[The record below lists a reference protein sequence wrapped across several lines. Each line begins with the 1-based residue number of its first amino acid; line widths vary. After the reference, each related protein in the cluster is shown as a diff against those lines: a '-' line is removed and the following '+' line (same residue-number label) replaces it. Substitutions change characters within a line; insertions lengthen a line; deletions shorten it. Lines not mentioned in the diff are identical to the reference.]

1 MNLINGGMLGVNMPT
16 SFIKKALLTVTVM
29 ATVFAVGLVKNN
41 TAEAAVQNPT
51 AKAKVSFTFDD
62 GGNSNINKAAP
73 ALAKYGFTGTS
84 YITTSC
90 VGKTTVP
97 NTCAADTGIPYMTW
111 AQIKTLQNTY
121 GWEIGSHSVNHPL
134 MTEITA
140 AKLEQEVAD
149 SKKAFQA
156 QGLNPTAFATP
167 YGDYNQNVLAAIA
180 KYYTSHRG
188 FADTGYNAYPY
199 NNYLLRVQQVQ
210 AGVSVDTVK
219 GYINQAAADGT
230 WLILVFHDI
239 QDKPSTHPD
248 DYQFSTA
255 DLSTIAAYVKSQNI
269 SVTNVSKGLVT
280 ADTADNL
287 VKDPATG
294 ASLGNGWTTDGGT
307 AVKVDTTSQGSAP
320 EATRSVKVT
329 ASTKNVHVF
338 TPTVSV
344 NPKSTYVVKGYVN
357 LAAITSGEV
366 GFYIDEYDA
375 NGNWISGQY
384 KQTINAWYAKD
395 VSFMYTAS
403 SNLVAKARLQI
414 IITSNS
420 GITVY
425 LDNIQWFVTTS
436 GPAPD
441 PTPTPVNLVANGDFE
456 SGLTGWTTDSSPA
469 ITLDT
474 NNNGSALNPKNSVK
488 LTNTSSKNVHLFAP
502 KVAVTSGKAYQISC
516 NLKVVSLSGQIG
528 FYIDEYDANGNW
540 ISGKYVFTKADAVSG
555 TVTFSY
561 TPTSANVKSAS
572 LQVIVTSGTGTVAYL
587 DNVQWL

>member
-1 MNLINGGMLGVNMPT
+1 MPT
-16 SFIKKALLTVTVM
+16 SLIKKVLLVTVVA
-29 ATVFAVGLVKNN
+29 ATVFVAGAVKNN
-41 TAEAAVQNPT
+41 TAEAAVQNATP
-51 AKAKVSFTFDD
+51 KSKVSFTFDD
-62 GGNSNINKAAP
+62 GGTSNITKAAP
-73 ALAKYGFTGTS
+73 ALAQYGFTGTS
-84 YITTSC
+84 YVTTSC
-90 VGKTTVP
+90 VGKTTAP
-97 NTCAADTGIPYMTW
+97 NNCAADTGIPYMTW

-140 AKLEQEVAD
+140 AKLEQEVAN

-188 FADTGYNAYPY
+188 FADTGYNTWPY

-219 GYINQAAADGT
+219 GYIDQAAADGT

-239 QDKPSTHPD
+239 QDTPSTNPE

-255 DLSTIAAYVKSQNI
+255 DLSTVAAYVKSQNI

-280 ADTADNL
+280 ADAADNL
-287 VKDPATG
+287 MTDPINGTTV
-294 ASLGNGWTTDGGT
+294 GNGWTTD
-307 AVKVDTTSQGSAP
+307 AAANVKLDTTSKGSAP
-320 EATRSVKVT
+320 ESTKSVKVT
-329 ASTKNVHVF
+329 ASTTKNIHAF
-338 TPTVSV
+338 SPTVNV

-395 VSFMYTAS
+395 LSFMYTAS
-403 SNLVAKARLQI
+403 SSLVAKARLQI

-425 LDNIQWFVTTS
+425 IDNIQWFVATS

-441 PTPTPVNLVANGDFE
+441 PTPTPVNLLTNGDFE
-456 SGLTGWTTDSSPA
+456 SGLTGWSADSSA

-474 NNNGSALNPKNSVK
+474 NNNGSAANPKNSVK
-488 LTNTSSKNVHLFAP
+488 LANTAGKNSHLFAP

-516 NLKVVSLSGQIG
+516 NLKIVSLSGQIG

-540 ISGKYVFTKADAVSG
+540 ISGKYVFTKADNVTG

-561 TPTSANVKSAS
+561 TPTSANVKTAS
-572 LQVIVTSGTGTVAYL
+572 LQVIMSAGTGTVAYL

>member
-1 MNLINGGMLGVNMPT
+1 MTT
-16 SFIKKALLTVTVM
+16 SFIKKLFLTGAVVT
-29 ATVFAVGLVKNN
+29 TVFTVGATKNN
-41 TAEAAVQNPT
+41 TAEAAVQNATP
-51 AKAKVSFTFDD
+51 KAKVSFTFDD
-62 GGNSNINKAAP
+62 GGTSNITKAAP
-73 ALAKYGFTGTS
+73 ALAQYGFTGTS
-84 YITTSC
+84 YVTTGC

-97 NTCAADTGIPYMTW
+97 NTCAADTDIPYMTW
-111 AQIKTLQNTY
+111 AQVKLLQNTY
-121 GWEIGSHSVNHPL
+121 GWEIGSHSVSHPL

-140 AKLEQEVAD
+140 AKLEQEVAN

-156 QGLNPTAFATP
+156 QGINATSFATP

-180 KYYTSHRG
+180 KYYTNHRG
-188 FADTGYNAYPY
+188 FADTGYNTWPY
-199 NNYLLRVQQVQ
+199 SNYLLRVQQVQ

-239 QDKPSTHPD
+239 QDNPSTNPE

-269 SVTNVSKGLVT
+269 SVTNVSKGLVA

-287 VKDPATG
+287 VKDPAAG
-294 ASLGNGWTTDGGT
+294 SALGNGWTTDGGT
-307 AVKVDTTSQGSAP
+307 AVKVDTTSKGNSP
-320 EATRSVKVT
+320 EAARSVKVT
-329 ASTKNVHVF
+329 AGTKNIHVF
-338 TPTVSV
+338 TPTVGV

-357 LAAITSGEV
+357 IAAITSGEV

-375 NGNWISGQY
+375 NGNWVSGQY

-395 VSFMYTAS
+395 LSFMYTAS
-403 SNLVAKARLQI
+403 SNMVAKARLQI
-414 IITSNS
+414 IVTSNS

-425 LDNIQWFVTTS
+425 IDNIQWFVATA
-436 GPAPD
+436 GPAPE
-441 PTPTPVNLVANGDFE
+441 PTPTPVNLLINGDFE
-456 SGLTGWTTDSSPA
+456 TGLTGWKTDAASA

-474 NNNGSALNPKNSVK
+474 GSHGSAANPKNSAK
-488 LTNTSSKNVHLFAP
+488 LTNIAGKNAHLFAP
-502 KVAVTSGKAYQISC
+502 NVSVVSGNTYQVSC
-516 NLKVVSLSGQIG
+516 DLKVVAMAGEIG

-540 ISGKYVFTKADAVSG
+540 VSGKYLYTKANNVSG

-561 TPTSANVKSAS
+561 TPSSANVKTAS
-572 LQVIVTSGTGTVAYL
+572 LQIIMSSGAGTVAYL